1 MSPRPLLHAARSALL
16 PLLALWPLL
25 QAQAQTA
32 PASQASSPRDFPPAH
47 CGTLPHPPHPP
58 HAPHPP
64 RPPRLTEQQRERHL
78 QKALGLNADQAHQL
92 DALLSQA
99 HEQHQPPDEARL
111 ARLLNAEQ
119 LKRLRE
125 LQPPP
130 PPEPPAPPPLPEAP
144 VGQGCDKPTRSAPP
158 ARPAG

>member
-1 MSPRPLLHAARSALL
+1 MSPRPLLHAVRSALL

-25 QAQAQTA
+25 PAQAQTA
-32 PASQASSPRDFPPAH
+32 PASQASSPRDVPPAH
-47 CGTLPHPPHPP
+47 CGTL
-58 HAPHPP
+58 PHPP

-119 LKRLRE
+119 LKRLHE

-144 VGQGCDKPTRSAPP
+144 ACQGCDKPTRSAPP